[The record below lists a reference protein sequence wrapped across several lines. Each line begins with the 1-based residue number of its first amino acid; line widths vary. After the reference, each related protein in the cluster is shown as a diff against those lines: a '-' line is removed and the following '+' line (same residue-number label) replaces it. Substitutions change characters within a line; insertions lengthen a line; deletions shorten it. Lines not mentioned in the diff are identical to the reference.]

1 MSNSDM
7 STCVICGKKYKA
19 CMSCK
24 DMVTIKPWRSI
35 TDKIDC
41 YKIFLVLSQYNNGY
55 IDKEK
60 AKSLLEEIEY
70 NEKDL
75 RESVLKTINEIRTSN
90 KDVKKSKN
98 SVER

>member
-7 STCVICGKKYKA
+7 STCVICGKKYKT
-19 CMSCK
+19 CLSCK

-35 TDKIDC
+35 TDEIGC

-60 AKSLLEEIEY
+60 AKSQLEQIKY

-75 RESVLKTINEIRTSN
+75 KESVLKTINEIKSSD
-90 KDVKKSKN
+90 KDIKKSKN
-98 SVER
+98 SVEK